1 MSSSSREGSPDWLR
15 SYEAPMTTSL
25 LSLSSSDDD
34 SPYRESE
41 AVSSLPLPDDD
52 GDDTTIL
59 EKESVELLSRKNSET
74 KVVTKQV
81 SIEQVFSRKKK
92 ADASLNLEGKQNGNN
107 VDGEKL
113 SSKHKDAQQGGD
125 DSVWLVSSDS
135 EPSSSAPIK
144 QEVTVSTEKDEDIV
158 PEATEEEPAVKK
170 VRKEKSPKTK
180 SKSGRKT
187 PKEGNSAQAILKSED
202 KDTDTTIAE
211 EVTTERSPKTKSKS
225 GRKTPKEE
233 ISAQEI
239 LKSEDKDTDTT
250 IADEVTTDQK
260 IKPSSGSSSRLPLV
274 LSEKVNRTKV
284 LVECEGDSIDLSGD
298 MGAVGRVVVSD
309 ITGDMYLDL
318 KGINTLSFHVSGTI
332 YKSTIIPSRTFCV
345 VNVGQTEAKI
355 EAIMNDFI
363 QLTPQSNVYEAET
376 MVEGTLEGFSF
387 ESDDETNKN
396 AKTASKPADQSG
408 GTEEETNTKAKPKA
422 KAKGETVIGKKRG
435 RPSKE
440 KQPPAK
446 KARNSAPKK
455 PKTKK

>member
-41 AVSSLPLPDDD
+41 VISSLPLPDDD
-52 GDDTTIL
+52 GDDIVVL
-59 EKESVELLSRKNSET
+59 ETESVELLTRKNSET

-92 ADASLNLEGKQNGNN
+92 ADASLNLEGKENGNN
-107 VDGEKL
+107 VDCEKL
-113 SSKHKDAQQGGD
+113 SSKHKDAQGGA

-135 EPSSSAPIK
+135 EPSSPIK
-144 QEVTVSTEKDEDIV
+144 QEVTVSTEKDADFV
-158 PEATEEEPAVKK
+158 LEATEEEPAVKT

-180 SKSGRKT
+180 SKSSRKT
-187 PKEGNSAQAILKSED
+187 PKEGNSAQEILKTEDKD
-202 KDTDTTIAE
+202 KDTDTDTIIAE
-211 EVTTERSPKTKSKS
+211 
-225 GRKTPKEE
+225 
-233 ISAQEI
+233 
-239 LKSEDKDTDTT
+239 
-250 IADEVTTDQK
+250 EVTTDQK

-309 ITGDMYLDL
+309 TTGDMYLDL
-318 KGINTLSFHVSGTI
+318 KGTI

-363 QLTPQSNVYEAET
+363 QLIPQSNVYEAET
-376 MVEGTLEGFSF
+376 MVEGTLEGFTF
-387 ESDDETNKN
+387 ESDDESNKN
-396 AKTASKPADQSG
+396 AKTAVKPADQSV

-455 PKTKK
+455 PKAKK

>member
-41 AVSSLPLPDDD
+41 VISSLPLPDDD
-52 GDDTTIL
+52 GDDIVVL
-59 EKESVELLSRKNSET
+59 ETESVELLTRKNSET

-92 ADASLNLEGKQNGNN
+92 ADASLNLEGKENGNN
-107 VDGEKL
+107 VDCEIL
-113 SSKHKDAQQGGD
+113 SSKHKDAQGGA

-135 EPSSSAPIK
+135 EPSSPIK
-144 QEVTVSTEKDEDIV
+144 QEVTVSTEKDADFV
-158 PEATEEEPAVKK
+158 LEATEEEPAVKT

-180 SKSGRKT
+180 SKSSRKT
-187 PKEGNSAQAILKSED
+187 PKEGNSAQEILKTED

-211 EVTTERSPKTKSKS
+211 QVTPEKSPKTKSKS
-225 GRKTPKEE
+225 SRKTPKEE
-233 ISAQEI
+233 NCAQEI
-239 LKSEDKDTDTT
+239 LKTEDKDKDTDTDT
-250 IADEVTTDQK
+250 IIAEEVTTDQK

-309 ITGDMYLDL
+309 TTGDMYLDL
-318 KGINTLSFHVSGTI
+318 KGTI

-376 MVEGTLEGFSF
+376 MVEGTLEGFTF
-387 ESDDETNKN
+387 ESDDESNKN
-396 AKTASKPADQSG
+396 AKTAVKPADQSV

-455 PKTKK
+455 PKAKK

>member
-41 AVSSLPLPDDD
+41 VISSLPLPDDD
-52 GDDTTIL
+52 GDDIVVL
-59 EKESVELLSRKNSET
+59 ETESVELLTRKNSET

-92 ADASLNLEGKQNGNN
+92 ADASLNLEDSCAGKENGNN
-107 VDGEKL
+107 VDCEKL
-113 SSKHKDAQQGGD
+113 SSKHKDAQGGA

-135 EPSSSAPIK
+135 EPSSPIK
-144 QEVTVSTEKDEDIV
+144 QEVTVSTEKDADFV
-158 PEATEEEPAVKK
+158 LEATEEEPAVKT

-180 SKSGRKT
+180 SKSSRKT
-187 PKEGNSAQAILKSED
+187 PKEGNSAQEILKTED

-211 EVTTERSPKTKSKS
+211 QVTPEKSPKTKSKS
-225 GRKTPKEE
+225 SRKTPKEE
-233 ISAQEI
+233 NCAQEI
-239 LKSEDKDTDTT
+239 LKTEDKDKDTDTDT
-250 IADEVTTDQK
+250 IIAEEVTTDQK

-309 ITGDMYLDL
+309 TTGDMYLDL
-318 KGINTLSFHVSGTI
+318 KGTI

-363 QLTPQSNVYEAET
+363 QLIPQSNVYEAET
-376 MVEGTLEGFSF
+376 MVEGTLEGFTF
-387 ESDDETNKN
+387 ESDDESNKN
-396 AKTASKPADQSG
+396 AKTAVKPADQSV

-455 PKTKK
+455 PKAKK

>member
-1 MSSSSREGSPDWLR
+1 
-15 SYEAPMTTSL
+15 MTTSL

-41 AVSSLPLPDDD
+41 VISSLPLPDDD
-52 GDDTTIL
+52 GDDIVVL
-59 EKESVELLSRKNSET
+59 ETESVELLTRKNSET

-92 ADASLNLEGKQNGNN
+92 ADASLNLEGKENGNN
-107 VDGEKL
+107 VDCEKL
-113 SSKHKDAQQGGD
+113 SSKHKDAQGGA

-135 EPSSSAPIK
+135 EPSSPIK
-144 QEVTVSTEKDEDIV
+144 QEVTVSTEKDADFV
-158 PEATEEEPAVKK
+158 LEATEEEPAVKT

-180 SKSGRKT
+180 SKS
-187 PKEGNSAQAILKSED
+187 S
-202 KDTDTTIAE
+202 
-211 EVTTERSPKTKSKS
+211 
-225 GRKTPKEE
+225 RKTPKEE
-233 ISAQEI
+233 NCAQEI
-239 LKSEDKDTDTT
+239 LKTEDKDKDTDTDT
-250 IADEVTTDQK
+250 IIAEEVTTDQK

-309 ITGDMYLDL
+309 TTGDMYLDL
-318 KGINTLSFHVSGTI
+318 KGTI

-363 QLTPQSNVYEAET
+363 QLIPQSNVYEAET
-376 MVEGTLEGFSF
+376 MVEGTLEGFTF
-387 ESDDETNKN
+387 ESDDESNKN
-396 AKTASKPADQSG
+396 AKTAVKPADQSV

-455 PKTKK
+455 PKAKK

>member
-41 AVSSLPLPDDD
+41 VISSLPLPDDD
-52 GDDTTIL
+52 GDDIVVL
-59 EKESVELLSRKNSET
+59 ETESVELLTRKNSET

-92 ADASLNLEGKQNGNN
+92 ADASLNLEGKENGNN
-107 VDGEKL
+107 VDCEKL
-113 SSKHKDAQQGGD
+113 SSKHKDAQGGA

-135 EPSSSAPIK
+135 EPSSPIK
-144 QEVTVSTEKDEDIV
+144 QEVTVSTEKDADFV
-158 PEATEEEPAVKK
+158 LEATEEEPAVKT

-180 SKSGRKT
+180 SKSSRKT
-187 PKEGNSAQAILKSED
+187 PKEGNSAQEILKTED

-211 EVTTERSPKTKSKS
+211 QDFSK
-225 GRKTPKEE
+225 GTQRFLYHADK
-233 ISAQEI
+233 
-239 LKSEDKDTDTT
+239 DKDTDTDT
-250 IADEVTTDQK
+250 IIAEEVTTDQK

-309 ITGDMYLDL
+309 TTGDMYLDL
-318 KGINTLSFHVSGTI
+318 KGTI

-363 QLTPQSNVYEAET
+363 QLIPQSNVYEAET
-376 MVEGTLEGFSF
+376 MVEGTLEGFTF
-387 ESDDETNKN
+387 ESDDESNKN
-396 AKTASKPADQSG
+396 AKTAVKPADQSV

-455 PKTKK
+455 PKAKK

>member
-34 SPYRESE
+34 SPYRDSE
-41 AVSSLPLPDDD
+41 AVSSLPLPDED
-52 GDDTTIL
+52 GVDTTIL
-59 EKESVELLSRKNSET
+59 EKESVESQESVELLSRKNSET
-74 KVVTKQV
+74 NVVMKQV

-113 SSKHKDAQQGGD
+113 SCKHKDAQQGGD

-187 PKEGNSAQAILKSED
+187 PKEGNSAQEILKSED

-309 ITGDMYLDL
+309 TTGDMYLDL
-318 KGINTLSFHVSGTI
+318 KGTI

>member
-41 AVSSLPLPDDD
+41 VISSLPLPDDD
-52 GDDTTIL
+52 GDDIVVL
-59 EKESVELLSRKNSET
+59 ETESVELLTRKNSET

-92 ADASLNLEGKQNGNN
+92 ADASLNLEGKENGNN
-107 VDGEKL
+107 VDCEKL
-113 SSKHKDAQQGGD
+113 SSKHKDAQGGA

-135 EPSSSAPIK
+135 EPSSPIK
-144 QEVTVSTEKDEDIV
+144 QEVTVSTEKDADFV
-158 PEATEEEPAVKK
+158 LEATEEEPAVKT

-180 SKSGRKT
+180 SKSSRKT
-187 PKEGNSAQAILKSED
+187 PKEGNSAQEILKTED

-211 EVTTERSPKTKSKS
+211 QVTPEKSPKTKSKS
-225 GRKTPKEE
+225 SRKTPKEE
-233 ISAQEI
+233 NCAQEI
-239 LKSEDKDTDTT
+239 LKTEDKDTDTDT
-250 IADEVTTDQK
+250 IIAEEVTTDQK

-309 ITGDMYLDL
+309 TTGDMYLDL
-318 KGINTLSFHVSGTI
+318 KGTI

-363 QLTPQSNVYEAET
+363 QLIPQSNVYEAET
-376 MVEGTLEGFSF
+376 MVEGTLEGFTF
-387 ESDDETNKN
+387 ESDDESNKN
-396 AKTASKPADQSG
+396 AKTAVKPADQSV

-455 PKTKK
+455 PKAKK